1 METERFLAEL
11 RQRKRCLAYTIL
23 LLALCTVCLAA
34 TLGLAIWA
42 QGVVYETGT
51 RADRLALL
59 GGHYRSVAWMFGLA
73 TGALIGQLLF
83 AAKKRTLTDVVL
95 HLADRVEK
103 LEDELSH
110 GGGLDDTQ
118 PNVAT

>member
-23 LLALCTVCLAA
+23 L
-34 TLGLAIWA
+34 LAIWA

-83 AAKKRTLTDVVL
+83 AARKRTLTDVVL

-118 PNVAT
+118 PKVAT